1 MENKLYR
8 DEQNKTIG
16 GVCAGLSDYFNIDV
30 SWIRVIFLIALFM
43 SVGFP
48 AYLIFWIVVPAKKPD
63 FKPFADY
70 TVPPPVQV
78 PFAPIKKKP
87 SNAAIVFG
95 AVLVIMGTIFLLCQ
109 FDLIPDWEYWKLW
122 PVIFIAIGVMLIFT
136 SVNKKTRIDGTAP
149 WEHTATTTDPN
160 IDNPETL

>member
-16 GVCAGLSDYFNIDV
+16 GVCAGLSDYFNVDV
-30 SWIRVIFLIALFM
+30 SWVRVIFL
-43 SVGFP
+43 VGSTMGGMGIM
-48 AYLIFWIVVPAKKPD
+48 AYFILWIVVPAKKFE
-63 FKPFADY
+63 FKPFTDY
-70 TVPPPVQV
+70 TVPPVQV
-78 PFAPIKKKP
+78 PFAPVKKKP

-95 AVLVIMGTIFLLCQ
+95 AILVIIGSIFLLCE
-109 FDLIPDWEYWKLW
+109 FDLIPDWDYWKLW

-136 SVNKKTRIDGTAP
+136 SKKKTLNNTP
-149 WEHTATTTDPN
+149 WDAAEPTTDTN